1 MRLSTL
7 TKLLAA
13 AFAINIMAYP
23 AFAEVAKNAEK
34 TTASQTQIQHQ
45 QGFELIKRRINK
57 SPNDKAIYQG
67 IKLDNGM
74 EVLLISDSQAN
85 KSLMSAIIPIG
96 SMDDPISQQ
105 GLAHYLEHMILM
117 GSKNYPETNS
127 LDGF

>member
-57 SPNDKAIYQG
+57 K
-67 IKLDNGM
+67 
-74 EVLLISDSQAN
+74 
-85 KSLMSAIIPIG
+85 
-96 SMDDPISQQ
+96 
-105 GLAHYLEHMILM
+105 
-117 GSKNYPETNS
+117 PE
-127 LDGF
+127 